1 VRLGRPGD
9 LFVTLPRLRA
19 PQADGAIL
27 AEPPLDAVT
36 ALVEANRRQ
45 AQRPGPDLAGRSLA
59 EVRALAV
66 REVLDA
72 ARRYFTDA
80 GEPLPAGADSA
91 SSVLVAGHQPELFH
105 PGVWVK
111 NFALNRL
118 ARTVGAAPLNL
129 VVDND
134 TAKSTAL
141 RVPSWPRPSPEPERV
156 HLTSVPFDHFTG
168 EVAYEER
175 PVQDES
181 LFASLPDRVGE
192 LTANWGFRPLLHD
205 LWPDVLRQRDRTPLL
220 GERLAAARRALERRW
235 DCHNLELPLSH
246 LCRTEAFACFAV
258 TLIGDPG
265 FRNLYNNC
273 VHDYRRRHGIRSS
286 NHPVPDLAVDGDWH
300 ETPFWAWR
308 AGSQRRQRLFAR
320 RGADCLQLRAGDERW
335 PGLSLA
341 DPVAAWR
348 RLEPEGYKVRTRA
361 LTTTFFARL
370 CLADLFI
377 HGIGGGKYDELTDT
391 IARAYV
397 GRDLPAFLI
406 LSGTLRLPLPHFPTD
421 AERLRALAHEARDLH
436 WNPQRHLPDRVP
448 DQADYAQAVAEKQDW
463 IRRQP
468 TSPAEQRQRFQTLR
482 DLTERLREPL
492 RPAESALAEELCESQ
507 AEAHANDLLRRRDF
521 AFCLFPEP
529 QLRAFCT
536 QFL

>member
-1 VRLGRPGD
+1 
-9 LFVTLPRLRA
+9 VTLPRLRA

-27 AEPPLDAVT
+27 AEPPLAAV
-36 ALVEANRRQ
+36 AELVSANRRQ
-45 AQRPGPDLAGRSLA
+45 AQRPGPDLAGRPLA
-59 EVRALAV
+59 EVRALAI

-72 ARRYFTDA
+72 ARRYLTDA
-80 GEPLPAGADSA
+80 GEPVPAAADAATS
-91 SSVLVAGHQPELFH
+91 LLLAGHQPELFH

-118 ARTVGAAPLNL
+118 ARAVGAAPLNL

-141 RVPSWPRPSPEPERV
+141 RVPSWPGPRPVPERV

-175 PVQDES
+175 PVRDES
-181 LFASLPDRVGE
+181 LFASLPERVAE
-192 LTANWGFRPLLHD
+192 LTANWDYRPLLHD
-205 LWPDVLRQRDRTPLL
+205 FWPDVLRQRERTPLL

-235 DCHNLELPLSH
+235 GCHNLELPLSH

-258 TLIGDPG
+258 TLAGDPG
-265 FRNLYNNC
+265 FRDLYNDC
-273 VHDYRRRHGIRSS
+273 VHDYRRRHGIKSR
-286 NHPVPDLAVDGDWH
+286 NHPVPDLAAEGDWH

-320 RGADCLQLRAGDERW
+320 RGSDCLQLRAGDERW
-335 PGLSLA
+335 PSLPLA
-341 DPVAAWR
+341 DAVAAWR
-348 RLEPEGYKVRTRA
+348 RLEPAGYKIRTRA

-377 HGIGGGKYDELTDT
+377 HGIGGGKYDELTDA
-391 IARAYV
+391 IARAFV
-397 GRDLPAFLI
+397 GRDLPAFLV
-406 LSGTLRLPLPHFPTD
+406 LSGTLRLPLPRFPSNTD
-421 AERLRALAHEARDLH
+421 RLRAVAREARDLH
-436 WNPQRHLPDRVP
+436 WNPQRHPP
-448 DQADYAQAVAEKQDW
+448 AGAQGQSDYCRMVAEKQEW

-468 TSPAEQRQRFQTLR
+468 SNPAEPRERFEVLR
-482 DLTERLREPL
+482 KLTARLREPL
-492 RPAESALAEELCESQ
+492 QGAEAAVTGQWHKAQ
-507 AEAHANDLLRRRDF
+507 AEVRANELLMRRDF

-529 QLRAFCT
+529 LLRAFCT

>member
-1 VRLGRPGD
+1 M
-9 LFVTLPRLRA
+9 TLPRLRA
-19 PQADGAIL
+19 PQADGAIV
-27 AEPPLDAVT
+27 AVPPLDAV
-36 ALVEANRRQ
+36 AGLVAANRRQ
-45 AQRPGPDLAGRSLA
+45 AQCPGPDLAGRPLA

-66 REVLDA
+66 REVRDA
-72 ARRYFTDA
+72 ACRYLTDA
-80 GEPLPAGADSA
+80 GEPLPAGADGA
-91 SSVLVAGHQPELFH
+91 SSLLAAGHQPELFH

-118 ARTVGAAPLNL
+118 ARSVGAVPLNL

-141 RVPSWPRPSPEPERV
+141 RVPSWPGRRTEPDRV

-175 PVQDES
+175 SVQDES

-192 LTANWGFRPLLHD
+192 LTANWGYRPLLHD
-205 LWPDVLRQRDRTPLL
+205 FWPEVLRQRERTPLP

-235 DCHNLELPLSH
+235 GCHNLELPLSH

-258 TLIGDPG
+258 TLVGDPG
-265 FRNLYNNC
+265 FRDLYNDC
-273 VHDYRRRHGIRSS
+273 VHEYRRRHGIRSY
-286 NHPVPDLAVDGDWH
+286 NHPVPDLAVDGDWT
-300 ETPFWAWR
+300 EMPFWAWR
-308 AGSQRRQRLFAR
+308 AGSQRRLRLFGR
-320 RGADCLQLRAGDERW
+320 RGADCIQLRAGDERW
-335 PGLSLA
+335 PNLSLA

-348 RLEPEGYKVRTRA
+348 RLEPAGYKVRTRA

-377 HGIGGGKYDELTDT
+377 HGIGGGKYDELTDA
-391 IARAYV
+391 IARAYI
-397 GRDLPAFLI
+397 GRDLPAYLV

-421 AERLRALAHEARDLH
+421 AERLRATAGEARDLH
-436 WNPQRHLPDRVP
+436 WNPQRHLPDGVRERP
-448 DQADYAQAVAEKQDW
+448 EFGQAAAEKQDW
-463 IRRQP
+463 IGRQP
-468 TSPAEQRQRFQTLR
+468 RTPAERRQRFQVLR

-492 RPAESALAEELCESQ
+492 QAAEETLAEELSQ
-507 AEAHANDLLRRRDF
+507 GRTEVSANERLRRRDF
-521 AFCLFPEP
+521 AFCLFPAA
-529 QLRAFCT
+529 QLRSFCT